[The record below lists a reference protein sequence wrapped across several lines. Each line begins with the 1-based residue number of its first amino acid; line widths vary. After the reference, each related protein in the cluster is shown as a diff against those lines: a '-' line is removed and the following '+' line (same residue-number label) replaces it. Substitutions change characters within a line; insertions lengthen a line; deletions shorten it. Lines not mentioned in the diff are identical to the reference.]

1 MPLEGGTVQND
12 ASNFP
17 SHSAVAR
24 GMSNSDRNPGQV
36 IDVNSVHHDSSSA
49 TTSTCIGTSS
59 TRSIVVVAVEVVAV
73 SSS

>member
-36 IDVNSVHHDSSSA
+36 IDVNSVHHDSSST
-49 TTSTCIGTSS
+49 TTSTSTGTSS

>member
-36 IDVNSVHHDSSSA
+36 IDVNSVHMTA
-49 TTSTCIGTSS
+49 
-59 TRSIVVVAVEVVAV
+59 VAQPLALALALAVAEP
-73 SSS
+73 

>member
-1 MPLEGGTVQND
+1 MPLEGGIVQND

-36 IDVNSVHHDSSSA
+36 IDVNSVHHDSSST
-49 TTSTCIGTSS
+49 TTSTCTGTSS